1 MIISGFVTEPIFPT
15 RHFQAMKP
23 PSKIVITE
31 DETNVEKEP
40 LQARDGWGLCDLIA
54 KAFHQACGQ
63 KNALAADHLLRSL
76 EAVYSL
82 EGSHGTER
90 RREIVDLISEMR
102 RDLLIAMAPI

>member
-63 KNALAADHLLRSL
+63 KKMRSPPTICSDHLKPFTVSKEAMGLKDDARSL
-76 EAVYSL
+76 
-82 EGSHGTER
+82 T
-90 RREIVDLISEMR
+90 
-102 RDLLIAMAPI
+102 